1 MTEGFLLM
9 ALPPVLWFF
18 VLLMSRISGM
28 TRDCICSYTFTNKYF
43 ELLPCYN
50 AVCRFKFLAG
60 ALFLVSY
67 ELLDSE
73 PKQSDDDYYSDSDGT
88 ATMIAVHL
96 GAAGFGLA
104 TGLYA
109 VLWRCF
115 GSSTFGYSDVKVAYM
130 LGGTATAILY
140 VYILSICGW
149 SKSHIKSCSQE
160 KTTWGWAMLAGLTL
174 SSIAIVGF
182 LCSASKN
189 YWCSTTHRDWWSFG
203 LARQPAMTLVTLSIA
218 CMFGVS
224 EVVRAYLLSLP
235 SIDMGWKT
243 AFLIAT
249 VLQVVEVPVLHR
261 MMRID
266 SDFWSEITFEPL
278 FADVA
283 KRLGVPTCDAA
294 PRHIKIQ
301 DLVIHEAEELG
312 QGATASVYRATCS
325 NKLNQQIGLPPGK
338 QIAVKKFHIAH
349 LSPEDVRNNCFEL
362 AVASS
367 LGASR
372 SDWSKEGTCSE
383 CPEDIEKGESFCH
396 PCIVQFYGFAV
407 SPPNMYLCMEI
418 CEITVAQLLYPEIRP
433 DGFAE
438 QFQFL
443 FDLPLSRTR
452 ESDFSTAKA
461 AVLARRRVS
470 AGLAEAITYIH
481 SKGYLHRD
489 IKSDNCMVA
498 LDTKDLTSNPSGCT
512 CKLMDWG
519 MAVSENSVT
528 LIEETEATTA
538 AISEQ
543 RWGDVFRSGSLQW
556 LAPEMI
562 IHAELRK
569 QPQRCSQAS
578 DVYAL
583 GMLLF
588 ECITR
593 ERPDISI
600 RSKLDPEYEYPAVED
615 KDGFGMSL
623 RLLHLAWEWDPQAR
637 CSAAALALNLRGL
650 DTVRRTSNPLIS
662 EVHGIH
668 AVTIG
673 DGGRKLQ
680 MNTGEINSSTSI
692 SITPEFV
699 SPVHGTCLEA
709 IKQAK
714 AKVEMEAAHTGRREH
729 LDIKDQES
737 EIKEQRAADGLI
749 QL

>member
-1 MTEGFLLM
+1 MVTEGGFLLM

-18 VLLMSRISGM
+18 ALLMSRISSM
-28 TRDCICSYTFTNKYF
+28 SRECTCSYTFINKYF

-50 AVCRFKFLAG
+50 AVCRFKFLSTT
-60 ALFLVSY
+60 LFLVAY
-67 ELLDSE
+67 CLLDSE
-73 PKQSDDDYYSDSDGT
+73 PKMADEADPPDDAT
-88 ATMIAVHL
+88 ATAIAVHL
-96 GAAGFGLA
+96 GAAGFGLT
-104 TGLYA
+104 TGVYA

-115 GSSTFGYSDVKVAYM
+115 GSATFGYSDVKVAYM
-130 LGGTATAILY
+130 LGGTATAVLY

-149 SKSHIKSCSQE
+149 TKSHIKSCTQE
-160 KTTWGWAMLAGLTL
+160 DTTWGWAMLAGMTL
-174 SSIAIVGF
+174 SSISIVAF

-203 LARQPAMTLVTLSIA
+203 RARQPAMTLVTLSIA
-218 CMFGVS
+218 CMFGLM
-224 EVVRAYLLSLP
+224 ETVRAYLFSVP
-235 SIDMGWKT
+235 SMGIGWKT
-243 AFLIAT
+243 TFLIAT
-249 VLQVVEVPVLHR
+249 VLQVIEVPVLHR

-301 DLVIHEAEELG
+301 DVLIHVAEVLG
-312 QGATASVYRATCS
+312 QGATASVYRGTCS
-325 NKLNQQIGLPPGK
+325 SKLSQQIGLPPGK

-372 SDWSKEGTCSE
+372 PDCCREGTFGECS
-383 CPEDIEKGESFCH
+383 EDIEKGEHSCH
-396 PCIVQFYGFAV
+396 PNIVQFYGFAV

-433 DGFAE
+433 EGFAE

-443 FDLPLSRTR
+443 FDLPLSRIR
-452 ESDFSTAKA
+452 ASDFSTAEA

-543 RWGDVFRSGSLQW
+543 RWGEVFRSGSLQW

-583 GMLLF
+583 GMVLF

-593 ERPDISI
+593 ERPNISI

-623 RLLHLAWEWDPQAR
+623 WLLRLAWEWDPQAR
-637 CSAAALALNLRGL
+637 CSAAALALNLGDL

-662 EVHGIH
+662 EMHGIH

-673 DGGRKLQ
+673 DAGRKLQ
-680 MNTGEINSSTSI
+680 IKTGEINLSTSI
-692 SITPEFV
+692 SISAV
-699 SPVHGTCLEA
+699 
-709 IKQAK
+709 
-714 AKVEMEAAHTGRREH
+714 
-729 LDIKDQES
+729 S
-737 EIKEQRAADGLI
+737 EIKNQHAADGLI